1 MSDRFGAVSQDMPL
15 YRCNACG
22 YVAEETLTP
31 PGKPM
36 PCARCAKP
44 VTVFG
49 TVFYVEKLLER
60 YTTIW
65 RELQALRAAD
75 DATSAEEP
83 AAAASTRDDAPE
95 VRDTVDLATAEQ
107 HAPLRQWF
115 AARQI
120 DATFTPD
127 NVNTAGY
134 FDDAAQLLGEGHAL
148 FGELIDRVCW
158 SYRNAHTGL
167 NLELARLPQKDAQAI
182 NQLCRDFYGHTFF
195 SRYHYQKQE
204 KVVRLGLQPAPVVR
218 RFFEGEWLEWYAL
231 TELLAT
237 LQRHAPKQA
246 PSVARSA
253 KVVFAN
259 EDLHELDVVGLLPG
273 QAPITIECKTGE
285 FRRDI
290 DKLLRLRKRLNVPR
304 DRFIVCAIDLDDAQ
318 AASLNAMYEMS
329 FVNLRGLRPHLAK
342 LLT

>member
-1 MSDRFGAVSQDMPL
+1 MA
-15 YRCNACG
+15 
-22 YVAEETLTP
+22 
-31 PGKPM
+31 
-36 PCARCAKP
+36 CARCAKP

-75 DATSAEEP
+75 DATGNDEP
-83 AAAASTRDDAPE
+83 AAASAAQATPE
-95 VRDTVDLATAEQ
+95 VRNTVDLTTPEQ

-120 DATFTPD
+120 EATFTPD

-134 FDDAAQLLGEGHAL
+134 FDDAAQLLGDGHAL

-158 SYRNAHTGL
+158 AYRKSHTGL
-167 NLELARLPQKDAQAI
+167 NLELARLPQKDAQAL
-182 NQLCRDFYGHTFF
+182 NQLCRDFYSHTFF

-204 KVVRLGLQPAPVVR
+204 KLVRLSLQPTPAVR

-231 TELLAT
+231 TELMSVFEA
-237 LQRHAPKQA
+237 HAPTLA

-253 KVVFAN
+253 KVVFTN

-273 QAPITIECKTGE
+273 QAPISIECKTGE

-290 DKLLRLRKRLNVPR
+290 DKLLRLRKRLGVPR
-304 DRFIVCAIDLDDAQ
+304 ERFIVCALDLDDAQ

-329 FVNLRGLRPHLAK
+329 FVTLRGLRAHLTK
-342 LLT
+342 LHS